1 MVKDF
6 ENNLSYSLYTY
17 VDYFDDCYFN
27 KSKIKMHVFIVWK
40 TILNLLLLYD
50 IWY

>member
-6 ENNLSYSLYTY
+6 ENNFFYLLYIY

-27 KSKIKMHVFIVWK
+27 KSKIKMYVFIVWK
-40 TILNLLLLYD
+40 IIFNLLLLYD
-50 IWY
+50 I